1 MRVEYT
7 WPFFYTQRGH
17 LADACS
23 GWTEWFSPKHV
34 RKGRAISI
42 SSYYMAMAHAISTIL
57 SPGAG
62 GGITFGDWAR
72 RGTNAYGCMCIS
84 VSRARGFRVALSSVV
99 AGARGRT
106 FGSVLRASSTVM
118 TCSSARPPTFPQ
130 IAAGTGSSMCT
141 TPSRVSSTS
150 ATAVPF
156 SLALVV
162 VRVGPV

>member
-62 GGITFGDWAR
+62 GASHL
-72 RGTNAYGCMCIS
+72 GTGHVAGPTHMGACAYP
-84 VSRARGFRVALSSVV
+84 FRVQEV
-99 AGARGRT
+99 
-106 FGSVLRASSTVM
+106 SVLR
-118 TCSSARPPTFPQ
+118 CPQ
-130 IAAGTGSSMCT
+130 LWQERG
-141 TPSRVSSTS
+141 
-150 ATAVPF
+150 
-156 SLALVV
+156 V
-162 VRVGPV
+162 VRLVAFFVQVVL